1 MNPIQLIPKTWLAW
15 LLVPLMALGGVR
27 AHICGC
33 GQSAT
38 AQGFGIDGIME
49 LRSCCDESG
58 VLETTSA
65 TQPSCCK
72 TEHQYPLDGSTGD
85 QPDDCHCLIVGCDSS
100 AMPETTA
107 PASPELVDLEPL
119 HEDSWSML
127 APCQAKFTTTATRHG
142 PKRSL
147 GRPLFLAFC
156 SFRC

>member
-1 MNPIQLIPKTWLAW
+1 MNPLQLIPKTWLAW

-33 GQSAT
+33 GQSAA
-38 AQGFGIDGIME
+38 AQVLGIEGTLE

-72 TEHQYPLDGSTGD
+72 TEHQYPLDGSTGE
-85 QPDDCHCLIVGCDSS
+85 QPDDCQCLIVGCDSS

-107 PASPELVDLEPL
+107 PASPEFVDLLPL
-119 HEDSWSML
+119 AVNSWCML
-127 APCQAKFTTTATRHG
+127 APCQAEFTTTATRHG
-142 PKRSL
+142 PKSSL